1 MKSEE
6 GHARIGGFQI
16 EYAGFSDTGRVRSI
30 NEDDFLLLPE
40 KGVFCLADG
49 LGGLEKG
56 EVASVIALESIRTL
70 LSAAGRHGFLS
81 FSKKNFSPQQ
91 MIHHANTIVYEKR
104 QKLKLNTATT
114 MVIVQIH
121 DHIVEVGH
129 VGDSR
134 AYRWD
139 GNSLLHCTR
148 DHSLVEELFRK
159 EGLSEEQLLNHP
171 QRHIIT
177 RAVGAGKEV
186 KANIQGLDIQGGNLV
201 MLCSDGLTTMLAH
214 DEIESILR
222 RYHPD
227 VNQAGRALITAANEA
242 GGRDNISV
250 VLLHIAEGSYH

>member
-6 GHARIGGFQI
+6 GHALIGGFQV
-16 EYAGFSDTGRVRSI
+16 EYAGYSDTGRVRSI

-81 FSKKNFSPQQ
+81 FSNKNFSLQQ

-121 DHIVEVGH
+121 DHTAEVGH

-148 DHSLVEELFRK
+148 DHSLVEELYRK

-177 RAVGAGKEV
+177 RAVGA
-186 KANIQGLDIQGGNLV
+186 
-201 MLCSDGLTTMLAH
+201 
-214 DEIESILR
+214 
-222 RYHPD
+222 
-227 VNQAGRALITAANEA
+227 
-242 GGRDNISV
+242 
-250 VLLHIAEGSYH
+250 

>member
-6 GHARIGGFQI
+6 GRALVSGFQV
-16 EYAGFSDTGRVRSI
+16 EYAGYSDTGQVRSI
-30 NEDDFLLLPE
+30 NEDDFLLLPQ

-81 FSKKNFSPQQ
+81 FTKKNFSLQQ
-91 MIHHANTIVYEKR
+91 MISHANTIVYEKR

-121 DHIVEVGH
+121 DHTVEVGH

-139 GNSLLHCTR
+139 GNSLLRCTR

-177 RAVGAGKEV
+177 RAVGAGTEV
-186 KANIQGLDIQGGNLV
+186 KANIQGLDIQDGNLV
-201 MLCSDGLTTMLAH
+201 LLCSDGLTTMLAN

-222 RYHPD
+222 RHHPD
-227 VNQAGRALITAANEA
+227 VNRTGRALITAANKA
-242 GGRDNISV
+242 GGRDNITV
-250 VLLHIAEGSYH
+250 VLLRIAEGSYH